1 MMNYMEDF
9 CGHNSDWNPWSDF
22 SMRMLHGNHQI
33 FCDFISSDME
43 WTSIGILSK
52 KKKKRKHRSKKKC
65 GSSHFKLQ
73 MDLVRGRGNHR
84 FGAKLL
90 RNWQRFT
97 VVHQPGCFFLK
108 CLPGRAGVCL
118 WRERVLWKSSAW
130 VPCGQ
135 ACVDG
140 YSALC
145 GFASG
150 CDWPGSECLSGPTSV
165 WPHSDFCPMILLHC
179 WSPLWSSPSRY

>member
-1 MMNYMEDF
+1 
-9 CGHNSDWNPWSDF
+9 
-22 SMRMLHGNHQI
+22 MRMLHGNHQI
-33 FCDFISSDME
+33 FCYFISSDME

-135 ACVDG
+135 AYVDG